1 MSQNSIRDSWAFD
14 KVDKKLQGI
23 MKNIHDNTYEASE
36 EYGKKGNYVMG
47 ANIVGFQKVAN
58 AMISQGIV

>member
-1 MSQNSIRDSWAFD
+1 MSQNSIRDSWDFD

-23 MKNIHDNTYEASE
+23 MKSIHDNAFEASKK
-36 EYGKKGNYVMG
+36 YGDKGNYVMG
-47 ANIVGFQKVAN
+47 ANIFGFQKVAN